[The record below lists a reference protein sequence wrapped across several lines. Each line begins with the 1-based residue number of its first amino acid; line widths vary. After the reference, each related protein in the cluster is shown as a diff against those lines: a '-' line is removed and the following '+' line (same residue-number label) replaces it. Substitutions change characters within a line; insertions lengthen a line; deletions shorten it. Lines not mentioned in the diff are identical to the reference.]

1 MHKTETKKTLIILN
15 MNLLSV
21 FDPQNNEI
29 FFNAKSIGLAIVN
42 SELSSMVHDFLKR
55 TLKNPIVILEQT
67 SEKRNYVFLTK
78 NLDIHAVDVVFKDS
92 IWYAEGLNIE
102 MSREELVELNNRS
115 KVIYKRLG

>member
-1 MHKTETKKTLIILN
+1 
-15 MNLLSV
+15 MNTLSV
-21 FDPQNNEI
+21 IDPQNNEI
-29 FFNAKSIGLAIVN
+29 FFNAKSIGLAIIN
-42 SELSSMVHDFLKR
+42 SELSSMVHDFLIR

-92 IWYAEGLNIE
+92 IWYAEALNIE
-102 MSREELVELNNRS
+102 ISREELVELNNRS